1 MKAIVSGLEVSMKEK
16 RDDWK
21 LKKLE
26 LEFNSYGEHEG
37 KYTGK
42 VRFQNG
48 ELESFEFRIR
58 PELAEPYID
67 LIAADVVKGA
77 ESLGSRL
84 IESLGLKDR

>member
-1 MKAIVSGLEVSMKEK
+1 MKEK

-26 LEFNSYGEHEG
+26 LEFNSYGEYEG

-48 ELESFEFRIR
+48 EFERQR
-58 PELAEPYID
+58 PGDSRYAERSCSASD
-67 LIAADVVKGA
+67 GGQDNG
-77 ESLGSRL
+77 
-84 IESLGLKDR
+84 